1 MMRMVTALLIVVAA
15 ATAAVWAQTDPA
27 EITPHA
33 APKAPAEAAPADT
46 AGPPP
51 AALAAVIFKSSCG
64 RCHGSDRPAV
74 GLSLRPENFADATID
89 VPSKEVQELK
99 LVDTKN
105 PEKSYLLMK
114 IRGDEGIIGERM
126 PIGSQ
131 PLGEAGI
138 AGVEAWIHEV
148 SAAAADTTAAA
159 EPEAPEAPAAD
170 PPSAEPEAPE
180 APEAPAADNPPSG
193 EPEAP
198 EAPEPPADETRGAS

>member
-1 MMRMVTALLIVVAA
+1 MMRMVTALLIIVAA
-15 ATAAVWAQTDPA
+15 ATAAAWAQTDPA

-105 PEKSYLLMK
+105 PEKSYLVPTPF
-114 IRGDEGIIGERM
+114 GEM
-126 PIGSQ
+126 VDVLLS
-131 PLGEAGI
+131 
-138 AGVEAWIHEV
+138 
-148 SAAAADTTAAA
+148 SA
-159 EPEAPEAPAAD
+159 
-170 PPSAEPEAPE
+170 
-180 APEAPAADNPPSG
+180 
-193 EPEAP
+193 
-198 EAPEPPADETRGAS
+198 ADETLAAYPVILLVGDMTFDARFAAQLRHALRKGSKLLLHPRHAEALAVL